1 MAMPKIAHSSIEQRA
16 ARGRKAGEQTPVLR
30 PNLRMDPG
38 PRARDSGTFDRS
50 ITDFSQRYADQ
61 NEQDFQQFVKAV
73 RTGRLKAL
81 EGV

>member
-1 MAMPKIAHSSIEQRA
+1 LGDACLSPSRQDQALE
-16 ARGRKAGEQTPVLR
+16 AGKTCTETLR
-30 PNLRMDPG
+30 H
-38 PRARDSGTFDRS
+38 
-50 ITDFSQRYADQ
+50 Q

>member
-1 MAMPKIAHSSIEQRA
+1 LGDACLSPSRQDQALEAGRPAPK
-16 ARGRKAGEQTPVLR
+16 
-30 PNLRMDPG
+30 
-38 PRARDSGTFDRS
+38 
-50 ITDFSQRYADQ
+50 RYANQ